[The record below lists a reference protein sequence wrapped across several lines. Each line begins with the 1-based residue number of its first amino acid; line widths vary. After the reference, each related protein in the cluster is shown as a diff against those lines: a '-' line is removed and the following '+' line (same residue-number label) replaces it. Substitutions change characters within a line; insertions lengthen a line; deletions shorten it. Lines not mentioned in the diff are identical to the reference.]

1 MKTITSNATLIDYT
15 GKIADKN
22 VTIEINDA
30 GDYVMHGRVYPA
42 VDFEIDPNYG
52 EPIMTHKA
60 GGWSIK
66 YKRAAR

>member
-15 GKIADKN
+15 GKVADKN

-42 VDFEIDPNYG
+42 VDFANYG

-60 GGWSIK
+60 GGWSIR